1 MRMSYNGMNYLRVY
15 LREVMRRLNRLLK
28 EVVPLSQLITL
39 V

>member
-1 MRMSYNGMNYLRVY
+1 MRMSYNGMNCLRVY
-15 LREVMRRLNRLLK
+15 LREVMRRLRRLLK